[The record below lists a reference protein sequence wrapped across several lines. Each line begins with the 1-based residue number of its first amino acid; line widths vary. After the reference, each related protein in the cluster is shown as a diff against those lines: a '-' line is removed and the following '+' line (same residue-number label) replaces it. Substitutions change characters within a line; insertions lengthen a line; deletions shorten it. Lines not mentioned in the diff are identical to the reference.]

1 MTTTMTD
8 AQLVK
13 VFSLKFTCEV
23 IASLHRDMRC
33 ETVAPQDLVEDLGKL
48 RAFVEYAGAAFGALN
63 AGEQYA
69 CELAA
74 RRVIDIFRYAGHSD
88 EAAQIES
95 ALGRPSLFAA

>member
-1 MTTTMTD
+1 MTIMTD
-8 AQLVK
+8 TQLVK

-23 IASLHRDMRC
+23 IASLHRDVRR
-33 ETVAPQDLVEDLGKL
+33 ESVAPQDLVQDLGKL
-48 RAFVEYAGAAFGALN
+48 RAFVEYAGAAFGALS

-69 CELAA
+69 CALAA

-95 ALGRPSLFAA
+95 ALGQPSLFAA